1 MTYQWSEAIHD
12 VDWQELADLY
22 ERAPLAKK
30 EPARLQTAFT
40 HSMFRW
46 FVRDGEGRL
55 IGAGRALADGS
66 DCAYLCD
73 VALLPQ
79 YQGQGLG
86 KAIIQRLV
94 AQCADHKK
102 IILYCVPGKEGFYQ
116 SLGFKRMTTAMAMF
130 QNEAVYLERGYIRLE

>member
-1 MTYQWSEAIHD
+1 MTHQWSKAIHD

-30 EPARLQTAFT
+30 EPARLQTAFS

-46 FVRDGEGRL
+46 FVRDGQGQL

-130 QNEAVYLERGYIRLE
+130 QNEAVYLERGYIRPD

>member
-1 MTYQWSEAIHD
+1 MTHQWSEAIHD

-30 EPARLQTAFT
+30 EPARLQTAFS

-46 FVRDGEGRL
+46 FVRDGQGQL

-66 DCAYLCD
+66 D
-73 VALLPQ
+73 
-79 YQGQGLG
+79 
-86 KAIIQRLV
+86 
-94 AQCADHKK
+94 CADHKK

-130 QNEAVYLERGYIRLE
+130 QNEAVYLERGYIRSD